1 MNLFDIFKAV
11 FTGILIFF
19 LIWGFQEL
27 YSFTHSEE
35 PSFESSTEVSSEP
48 VGGGN
53 EEYYSEDEEVVDE
66 NIEEGEEII
75 RPIYFGNSE
84 DGKPIYKSFDMS
96 GNEIKKEEQN
106 LSIESEIK
114 ELKAQILELKQN
126 KETIEIKNAYGEIV
140 GGSR

>member
-1 MNLFDIFKAV
+1 MNLFDIFKAI

-35 PSFESSTEVSSEP
+35 PSFESSTEISSEP
-48 VGGGN
+48 SAGN
-53 EEYYSEDEEVVDE
+53 EEYYSEDEVVVDE
-66 NIEEGEEII
+66 NIEEGEETI
-75 RPIYFGNSE
+75 RPIYFGNNE
-84 DGKPIYKSFDMS
+84 EGKPIYKSFDMS

-106 LSIESEIK
+106 LSVESEIK

-126 KETIEIKNAYGEIV
+126 KEIIEIRNAYGEIV